1 MKKLS
6 TLLCAAI
13 TMACISL
20 VFTSC
25 KDDDEPETR
34 KPEIN
39 TVTFDG
45 VSHLILSAG
54 IDKDELDDGNYQI
67 VLYIS
72 EEKTK
77 GVRLDASALH
87 HDGKT
92 TDLTQKEPKHDGW
105 YWSVE
110 FYYPEKIID
119 TYGKPGT
126 PYPVFQT
133 GTFYIKRTGFGAEFE
148 IRLKDGKV
156 KGKEGFG
163 DGKEHTIS
171 INFKGMLDLDDY

>member
-13 TMACISL
+13 TMVCISL

-54 IDKDELDDGNYQI
+54 IDKEDLDDGNYVI

-77 GVRLDASALH
+77 GVRLMASALH

-110 FYYPEKIID
+110 FYYPELLFD
-119 TYGKPGT
+119 TYGEAGT
-126 PYPVFQT
+126 HYPVFQT
-133 GTFYIKRTGFGAEFE
+133 GTFYIKRTGFGTEFE

-156 KGKEGFG
+156 KGEGEYG

-171 INFKGMLDLDDY
+171 INFKGMMDLGDF

>member
-39 TVTFDG
+39 AVTFDG
-45 VSHLILSAG
+45 VSYPILSAG
-54 IDKDELDDGNYQI
+54 IDEYELNHGNYEI
-67 VLYIS
+67 VLFLS

-77 GVRLDASALH
+77 GVKLMASALH

-110 FYYPEKIID
+110 FYYPELLFD
-119 TYGKPGT
+119 TYGEAGT
-126 PYPVFQT
+126 HYPVFQT

-148 IRLKDGKV
+148 ISLKDGKV
-156 KGKEGFG
+156 KGEGEYG